1 MDYIATL
8 RKPSNSFV
16 LGWKDSK
23 FSFNEKTPSL
33 VVPEDVKEYLET
45 YLDIDN
51 RPLFIFSK
59 NDNKVIKAFSTAESS
74 IAVEEKAEA
83 MENLT
88 PVEDIET
95 PAEEV
100 KPKRMVKRSIE

>member
-16 LGWKDSK
+16 LGWKGSK
-23 FSFNEKTPSL
+23 FSFSEKTPSL
-33 VVPEDVKEYLET
+33 VVPEEVKDYLET
-45 YLDIDN
+45 NLDIDN
-51 RPLFIFSK
+51 RPLFIFIK
-59 NDNKVIKAFSTAESS
+59 NENKVIKAFSTAESS
-74 IAVEEKAEA
+74 VTVDEKTEA
-83 MENLT
+83 TEVIK

-100 KPKRMVKRSIE
+100 KPKRMVKKAIE

>member
-16 LGWKDSK
+16 LGWKGSK

-33 VVPEDVKEYLET
+33 VVPEEVKDYLET
-45 YLDIDN
+45 NLDIDN

-59 NDNKVIKAFSTAESS
+59 NDNKVIKAFSAAESD
-74 IAVEEKAEA
+74 IIPEKTE
-83 MENLT
+83 T
-88 PVEDIET
+88 IKPVDDIET
-95 PAEEV
+95 PTEEV
-100 KPKRMVKRSIE
+100 KPKRMVKKAIE